1 MSNPTAAGPLPTT
14 AAWSGSIERA
24 RGGVGQRRR
33 RRSLSV
39 GRENSSS
46 SSSLLTV
53 SETQSELARRRRRS
67 TAAGRDGRGRGRGF
81 RGDTDTPQSGVPLMP
96 GNDMA
101 SSSSGMSTGHFFVFS
116 PPRRKSCSVSRRRPP
131 VEDLGRGSPARRR
144 PRRGISSPA
153 VPQLY
158 INHKIRNV
166 YP

>member
-67 TAAGRDGRGRGRGF
+67 TAAGRDGRGRGWGF
-81 RGDTDTPQSGVPLMP
+81 RGDTDTPQSGVPW
-96 GNDMA
+96 NY
-101 SSSSGMSTGHFFVFS
+101 V
-116 PPRRKSCSVSRRRPP
+116 RPP
-131 VEDLGRGSPARRR
+131 TFPLYSDSRTQILIFKIYNFTNFKVDFDFYFHQILFFILRFNRQER
-144 PRRGISSPA
+144 PIYKFY
-153 VPQLY
+153 L
-158 INHKIRNV
+158 
-166 YP
+166 